1 VELHI
6 RVRRYEK
13 LYDDEGRAFLREILL
28 EGEQ

>member
-1 VELHI
+1 
-6 RVRRYEK
+6 VRRYEK